1 MSRLEDYNESADDG
15 LTADDEIESAVEM
28 QEEQQSDSHQ
38 PKKQSSKATNTQNDD
53 WCWLLLCYKT
63 KF

>member
-53 WCWLLLCYKT
+53 WC
-63 KF
+63 